1 MRPPAARPSLAARV
15 PPFAFACAGLGSRHL
30 SASRAPPRRDCA
42 RPRAQD
48 ASSTCRRCACR
59 AARPSARG
67 GSTLEPRPLRP
78 LHGGP
83 TDGRPPRSRCLRRA
97 PSTRSP
103 SRRPTCSAWAAG
115 NRAARG
121 RAAAAAAAAASPR
134 AACCIAFFAI
144 AFGSGF
150 KRTDA
155 HAGRL
160 ARARAC
166 FGFSCVCDTSF
177 CVTKPDQSLTAQHM
191 RSALPPA
198 RRPETALRTRSVTT
212 AGAATRPWSL
222 WRDERATRPRD
233 IPVARVHARSML
245 VTRSDRASHQVCLSL
260 AVPVTR
266 RSTVQR
272 GAWPAVVLAT
282 RRADRCPAAGNLE
295 ESSCKVEGAL

>member
-15 PPFAFACAGLGSRHL
+15 PPFAFACAGLGSHHL

-134 AACCIAFFAI
+134 AACCIAFVAI

-177 CVTKPDQSLTAQHM
+177 CVTKPDQS
-191 RSALPPA
+191 RGRG
-198 RRPETALRTRSVTT
+198 RRTV
-212 AGAATRPWSL
+212 G
-222 WRDERATRPRD
+222 
-233 IPVARVHARSML
+233 VARGRPVSGVRRGPVRKQLARQP
-245 VTRSDRASHQVCLSL
+245 RA
-260 AVPVTR
+260 A
-266 RSTVQR
+266 
-272 GAWPAVVLAT
+272 
-282 RRADRCPAAGNLE
+282 PAAFMCVCRVLLA
-295 ESSCKVEGAL
+295 K